1 MMEDNR
7 IQPQIAIY
15 MTNKKLCEFNDKLKA
30 APVEYYGHLHAQG
43 EKVEGERSQRSCIGI
58 VLQDYS
64 NGTGNKTVRVSANL
78 APEFFAY
85 ALSRVSLGVELF
97 EFYEEKIFG
106 DPDKEGK
113 SMVTKVSIKRASVG
127 PDGKKRNYPWC
138 VIVENGRAVKEGTQT
153 GGVHMKKGSYQKE
166 RQVFVNINDYDFFR
180 LMQQTTR
187 YINAWELTNGPKKIR
202 EAMQIM
208 EQQRASERNN

>member
-1 MMEDNR
+1 MDNNR

-30 APVEYYGHLHAQG
+30 APIEYYGHLHAQG

-64 NGTGNKTVRVSANL
+64 NGTGNNTVRVSANL
-78 APEFFAY
+78 SPEFFSY

-97 EFYEEKIFG
+97 DFYEEKIFG

-127 PDGKKRNYPWC
+127 QDGKPRNYPWC
-138 VIVENGRAVKEGTQT
+138 VIVENGRAIKEGTQT

-166 RQVFVNINDYDFFR
+166 RSVFVNINDYDFFR

>member
-1 MMEDNR
+1 MEDNR
-7 IQPQIAIY
+7 IQPQVAIY

-138 VIVENGRAVKEGTQT
+138 VIVENGRAIKEGTQT

>member
-58 VLQDYS
+58 VLQDFS

-208 EQQRASERNN
+208 EQQRASEQNN